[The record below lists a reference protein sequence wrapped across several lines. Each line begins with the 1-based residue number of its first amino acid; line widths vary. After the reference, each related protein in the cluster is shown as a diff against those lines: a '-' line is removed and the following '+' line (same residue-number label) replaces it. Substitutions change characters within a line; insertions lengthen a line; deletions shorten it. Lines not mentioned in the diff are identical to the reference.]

1 MKKNIADIVA
11 LMLIILWVYAA
22 ASKLAD
28 VNVFTAQLKR
38 EPVPGWAAAMLVW
51 ALPATELMI
60 ALLLS
65 FIKTRTYGLLFS
77 LILMA
82 TFTLYVGLAL
92 SGAYGSIPCS
102 CGGIFFFMQWKG
114 HLVFNTLVT
123 IAAFIA
129 WKWRKEKIYVSRTL
143 RQKYYA
149 HIGKKAENP

>member
-1 MKKNIADIVA
+1 MKKNIADIIA

-102 CGGIFFFMQWKG
+102 CGGIFSFLQWKG
-114 HLVFNTLVT
+114 HLVFNTVVT
-123 IAAFIA
+123 IAAFIG
-129 WKWRKEKIYVSRTL
+129 WKLSRKEMNVSRTYN
-143 RQKYYA
+143 RRYYA